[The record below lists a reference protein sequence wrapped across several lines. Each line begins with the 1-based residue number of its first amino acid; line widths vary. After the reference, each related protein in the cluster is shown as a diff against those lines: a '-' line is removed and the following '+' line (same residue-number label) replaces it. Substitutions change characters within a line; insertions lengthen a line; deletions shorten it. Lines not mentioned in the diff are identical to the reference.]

1 MNVLYPLRC
10 KKAGL
15 FAAVTML
22 AMTTLMPVQ
31 AEKPKTPTSFEE
43 KKEQKLGKAEAK
55 LKKAQARVD
64 CIKAATEMKALKQ
77 CK

>member
-1 MNVLYPLRC
+1 MQKSWSLCSCHHVGNDYS
-10 KKAGL
+10 
-15 FAAVTML
+15 
-22 AMTTLMPVQ
+22 MPVQ